1 MKKNILMLA
10 GDGIGPEI
18 MAEAKKIILQI
29 NSKTNC
35 NLEMIEK
42 EIGGASYDIHGTPI
56 TSSVLNEA

>member
-1 MKKNILMLA
+1 MLA

-18 MAEAKKIILQI
+18 MDEAKKIILQI

-42 EIGGASYDIHGTPI
+42 EIGGAS
-56 TSSVLNEA
+56 